1 MTRVL
6 TGAIFTA
13 TSKATSTL
21 EDDDV
26 PREDRQGLC
35 GYVEEDGRRI
45 DG

>member
-1 MTRVL
+1 MTGVL
-6 TGAIFTA
+6 KGARSTA

-26 PREDRQGLC
+26 PREDRQDLC
-35 GYVEEDGRRI
+35 GYVEEDGRRV